1 MDPQSKAQISLVVI
15 ITGLVVVFAVLI
27 LLILIV
33 KGFGRAV
40 QSLEE
45 KLEKKSPAEA
55 FAEPKTPEVEQP
67 AGKEDRQS
75 SGPEEMPG
83 EVVAAIAAA
92 VYSLYPEGRV
102 TSVRR
107 SARPSRSAWS
117 MAGMLESTRPF

>member
-45 KLEKKSPAEA
+45 KLEKISGRG
-55 FAEPKTPEVEQP
+55 FCRT
-67 AGKEDRQS
+67 ED
-75 SGPEEMPG
+75 
-83 EVVAAIAAA
+83 
-92 VYSLYPEGRV
+92 
-102 TSVRR
+102 T
-107 SARPSRSAWS
+107 
-117 MAGMLESTRPF
+117 